1 MSIVFFA
8 WGDVVE
14 HGGHDHDRASGPSF
28 ARTTGE
34 VEVAAPGKSGSGKV
48 GLRKVGS
55 GKAAPGKS
63 GPLQIVVGKSG
74 PQPVVVPRKSEP
86 QVAAGKSRSRV
97 VVQESRDHNM

>member
-34 VEVAAPGKSGSGKV
+34 VEVAAPGKSGSGKSAPERR
-48 GLRKVGS
+48 LR
-55 GKAAPGKS
+55 
-63 GPLQIVVGKSG
+63 
-74 PQPVVVPRKSEP
+74 
-86 QVAAGKSRSRV
+86 
-97 VVQESRDHNM
+97 ESRDPYR